1 MVDNSTNLSEK
12 ERQELINICNNLK
25 ETNPE
30 KIIDINKIIAYLST
44 IKYGLNFE
52 KHTEEIDEKLQEY
65 ILTLKEHE
73 KVINSKSIDCNFLID
88 GDNLYSLNLLRK
100 TKNKVD
106 MIYIDPPYNTLNED
120 FTYGDKM
127 LSREDYFAHSKWL
140 SFMEKRLNVAKDI
153 LASDGVIFISIDDN
167 ELYNLKLLCDKIFLE
182 ENFISNLVIE
192 TGGAVYGQKASNID
206 KKFVKTKDYILVY
219 AKDKKSIKN
228 KQPLYDSISK
238 FDTHY
243 SKIIINNKKITLSEY
258 LFFPKKF
265 LNLFKEEF
273 LSLSLIKNTI
283 KSNKKAEEI
292 LLSLKAKDIVD
303 NFDEYLNEICF
314 VHNLFLKY
322 GIEEKQDNIELLMNI
337 DSSFENYV
345 YNKLGLIL
353 YRDYP
358 FNKQIP
364 EEIKEKLSPSTIT
377 QYEDFLLFITSGGV
391 VSYYK
396 NFTDGLKI
404 SDEFTPKFCRVGA
417 RGDLWKGFHQDM
429 TNIDDEGGVEFKN
442 GKKPIRLIKQLIKW
456 VNKKDAIILDFFAGS
471 GSTGEAVI
479 ELNKE
484 DGGNRKFI
492 LCTNN
497 EISAKRT
504 LDYLHDFG
512 YLKSFKKGTKTNSQ
526 IQPKI
531 NTFFKDNPDVYD
543 KLIVKNKAQYEK
555 YGICESITFPRL
567 KTVITGKKDD
577 GSVYSEGS
585 NSNLKYFKINFL
597 NYEPINNLKYRLCE
611 GVQFL
616 IELENHM
623 TINNN
628 YIQIVW
634 DSLDLNELMT
644 KDTSLLKIIY
654 MPEGEIEF
662 NEQQLL
668 IIEKLK
674 MKGIEFKDIPKYYYK
689 EIR

>member
-1 MVDNSTNLSEK
+1 MPDNSTNLSEK

-140 SFMEKRLNVAKDI
+140 SFMEKRLNIAKDI
-153 LASDGVIFISIDDN
+153 LASDGIIFISIDDN

-265 LNLFKEEF
+265 LNLFKEEL
-273 LSLSLIKNTI
+273 LSLDLIKNTI

-654 MPEGEIEF
+654 MPEEEIEL

-668 IIEKLK
+668 FIEKLK